1 MRKRWIIVSLVCG
14 ALVSLAACGGNYA
27 IPDSTPL
34 PSQTAAITPF
44 EAAEAEARLPAG
56 YERNLQLWLVL

>member
-1 MRKRWIIVSLVCG
+1 MRKRWIIVSLACG
-14 ALVSLAACGGNYA
+14 ALGSLAACGNYA
-27 IPDSTPL
+27 IPDNTPL

-56 YERNLQLWLVL
+56 YERNLQLRLVL